1 MVELYL
7 CASLLRKETL
17 PFLENFAVICQVW
30 DKRPLPRVFQQ
41 ALLSAAASVPQEQQ
55 PHLTSD
61 LFSPGMIEAFQG
73 FRAQVER
80 LRKENGD
87 IEKLMRPWRRSY
99 WFYALF
105 VQ

>member
-1 MVELYL
+1 
-7 CASLLRKETL
+7 
-17 PFLENFAVICQVW
+17 
-30 DKRPLPRVFQQ
+30 
-41 ALLSAAASVPQEQQ
+41 
-55 PHLTSD
+55 
-61 LFSPGMIEAFQG
+61 MIEAFQG
-73 FRAQVER
+73 FRAQVKK